1 MKTMKRSIIFLMI
14 MSISIYSNELA
25 DALINAKY
33 ESSVRVGYQSNQIGE
48 QSDNEIAVGLK
59 LHMETASYYSLQVG
73 ATLFTSQGNGKEN
86 FEGVPFFDENND
98 NYATLA
104 EAYLKGTY
112 SNTTFIIGRQ
122 TLETPFADS
131 DDVGMVPNTFEAFT
145 LINKDIPDTTLFFS
159 QVQKWS
165 GVDSDAPSSFTE
177 INGNDGVQILG
188 LTYEG
193 VKNTTFSGWFY
204 NINKVATL
212 TYLEAN
218 YEGETDS
225 LTYGITAQYALQDYD
240 DATRSTIYGLSGS
253 LGLKSTG
260 LTASIAY
267 NKTDGR
273 AAENFF
279 GGGPFVSNAEHHTLS
294 EAGHDGDD
302 ILYTLE
308 WDASVIGLE
317 GLVLTANADV
327 HSNGTKDDANEYDLI
342 ATYKYND
349 SLNFSAIYSDID
361 DREDSFKNLRVF
373 ANYIF

>member
-1 MKTMKRSIIFLMI
+1 MTIG
-14 MSISIYSNELA
+14 IYANDLSNAFE
-25 DALINAKY
+25 NANY
-33 ESSVRVGYQSNQIGE
+33 EGAVKIGYQNNRIGE
-48 QSDNEIAVGLK
+48 NTDDELAVGLK
-59 LHMETASYYSLQVG
+59 LHMETASYHGFQFG
-73 ATLFTSQGNGKEN
+73 ATLFTSQGNGKKG
-86 FEGVPFFDENND
+86 FEGIPFFDENNE
-98 NYATLA
+98 NYTTLA

-159 QVQKWS
+159 QIQKWS
-165 GVDSDAPSSFTE
+165 GVDSATPSRFTK

-218 YEGETDS
+218 YEGGTDS

-240 DATRSTIYGLSGS
+240 DATRSTIYGVSSS